1 MTVPSKNFDTLARLT
16 YSFERASWTLLDLV
30 FPPRCQNCQQ
40 LGERLCAVCRAE
52 IEYLKKPVCSY
63 CGYPQHAP
71 TADDRCDQCRRISFG
86 NIRIR
91 SMAFHGGSLRS
102 AIHSLKYRR
111 NPALGETLAD
121 LMSRHW
127 LADFPADAMLIPVPL
142 GTGRKQE
149 RGFNQAE
156 VLARGLGARWRCP
169 LLLDGLSR
177 GRETRSQV
185 GLNAQERQSNV
196 AGAFVASPKV
206 KGQAVILVDDVCT
219 TGATLSAC
227 AESLLQSGATQVW
240 AYTLARAR
248 HDADILTQ

>member
-1 MTVPSKNFDTLARLT
+1 MTVPSKNFDVAARLK
-16 YSFERASWTLLDLV
+16 FNIERASWTLLDLV
-30 FPPRCQNCQQ
+30 FPPRCQSCRQ
-40 LGERLCAVCRAE
+40 LGERLCARCRAE
-52 IEYLKKPVCSY
+52 IEYLKEPVCSH

-71 TADDRCDQCRRISFG
+71 TADDPCDQCRRISFG

-91 SMAFHGGSLRS
+91 SMAFHGGSLRN

-111 NPALGETLAD
+111 NPALGATLAE
-121 LMSRHW
+121 LMSNCW
-127 LADFPADAMLIPVPL
+127 LADFPAEAMLIPVPL
-142 GTGRKQE
+142 GMDRRRT

-156 VLARGLGARWRCP
+156 ILARGLGARWRRP
-169 LLLDGLSR
+169 VLNGLSR

-206 KGQAVILVDDVCT
+206 KGQAIILVDDVCT

-227 AESLLQSGATQVW
+227 AAALLNGGATHVW

-248 HDADILTQ
+248 HGADILTQ